1 MDLKKFVFVLVALLV
16 QSEGVLSDNSTNLP
30 VVLWHGMG
38 DSCCFPFSLGSLKK
52 LIKEQ
57 FDNKIY
63 VKSLRI
69 GGSYIRD
76 YESGYFIHPN
86 VQVKYAPI
94 TYFNLG

>member
-1 MDLKKFVFVLVALLV
+1 MNLKISICVLVAV
-16 QSEGVLSDNSTNLP
+16 TISFSGIECQNSTNLP

-38 DSCCFPFSLGSLKK
+38 DSCCFPFSLGSIKK

-57 FDNKIY
+57 FNNKIY

-76 YESGYFIHPN
+76 YESGYFISPN
-86 VQVKYAPI
+86 VQVCHALI
-94 TYFNLG
+94 TYLK